1 MATSLFPI
9 DASDASP
16 TPAGPVATGETSEPM
31 RQCGWCCNTF
41 PIITRPGRPL
51 IYCRHSCRQRA
62 YERRR
67 GLGVLPPPDRI
78 IMQPGGPLAH
88 LRPVANRY
96 ECGSTGYNQGR
107 QRTHSMR
114 PSGIAGNDGKRL
126 TLCGLLAHSR
136 PRPFSRFVHDA
147 CLTCV
152 TVADIREP
160 ARSLRSSDDLA
171 ALRSLLDAAAIEI
184 SRSDASNHR
193 RRGPDEI
200 LTDLLMRV

>member
-1 MATSLFPI
+1 
-9 DASDASP
+9 
-16 TPAGPVATGETSEPM
+16 M
-31 RQCGWCCNTF
+31 RHCGWCGNTF
-41 PIITRPGRPL
+41 PIVKRPGRPL

-88 LRPVANRY
+88 LRPLANRY

-136 PRPFSRFVHDA
+136 PRPFSRFIPDA
-147 CLTCV
+147 CLTCI
-152 TVADIREP
+152 TVAHIREP

-171 ALRSLLDAAAIEI
+171 ALRSLLDAAAIEV
-184 SRSDASNHR
+184 SRSDASDHR
-193 RRGPDEI
+193 QRGPDEI
-200 LTDLLMRV
+200 LIDLLMRV